1 MSEIGLDW
9 TMDSK
14 LKSNCAI
21 TRNFIGTHSSDRVV
35 KYWLWIRQDRKL
47 FRQGVELNTAQQ
59 QDFQVKKIKTR
70 QIKCPS
76 CLIYLIKNIK
86 YHSCK
91 RSFKLNLMLYE
102 SLKMPVYKCFK
113 LYQNINKS
121 VQARLFHHGQG
132 HSYKQYL
139 SLQYMNT
146 VLRDRSQK
154 SEIGPDSI
162 INYFIFTKI

>member
-91 RSFKLNLMLYE
+91 RSFKLNLIVYE
-102 SLKMPVYKCFK
+102 SLKMPVYSTNVSNCIRT
-113 LYQNINKS
+113 LINKS
-121 VQARLFHHGQG
+121 RQDCSTMVKA
-132 HSYKQYL
+132 
-139 SLQYMNT
+139 T
-146 VLRDRSQK
+146 A
-154 SEIGPDSI
+154 
-162 INYFIFTKI
+162 INYI